1 MPLLLVLVM
10 AVVTPSY
17 FAPLLRSGIGLL
29 MFGSMI
35 VLLVAGALLV
45 YLILRFD
52 KRRVDRGG

>member
-10 AVVTPSY
+10 AVVTPSS